1 MDRGKGKLS
10 EGPGSSIQAVQHGID
25 SVSKSSTPSVD
36 GPSQDFLPTAESPSR
51 HEPPPPFSFNQKSRL
66 GGPGTSV
73 APADVEALAATNQH
87 ILAGR
92 GDPKKASG
100 SVQDWREAEEGGQAK
115 RQKLEAPAGGQVADR
130 EPSTPD
136 QPVASE
142 VSIGESPLVLGD
154 RQESSRRHAKK
165 IIIDTD
171 PGIDDAFAIL
181 LALQSPELEVVA
193 LTTIFGNV
201 RTPLATSNA
210 LHLVRRPRSC

>member
-10 EGPGSSIQAVQHGID
+10 EGPGSSIQAVQHGVD

-51 HEPPPPFSFNQKSRL
+51 HDPPQHFSFNQKSRL
-66 GGPGTSV
+66 GGPGTS
-73 APADVEALAATNQH
+73 AADIEALATTNQH

-92 GDPKKASG
+92 GDPKKASD
-100 SVQDWREAEEGGQAK
+100 SASLREAEEGGQAK
-115 RQKLEAPAGGQVADR
+115 RQKLEAQPIQEGQVADR

-142 VSIGESPLVLGD
+142 ASIGESPLVLGD

-181 LALQSPELEVVA
+181 LALQCPELEVVA

-210 LHLVRRPRSC
+210 LHLVRRPSKC